1 MCDLCGR
8 GFRQKSQLRLHKKR
22 HLGDKKYDCT
32 FCSSKF
38 ITKGDLQR
46 HIKSHLG
53 QRDYA
58 CNICEKTFTRQQTLN
73 EHLNRHYGLKPFECK
88 ICGQTFSEMSAVYK
102 HVKTHV
108 KNISDQEIQNDIIIH
123 RVENVK
129 ELEDIPEDSAI
140 GTVLNIDEDIENV
153 IRINS

>member
-53 QRDYA
+53 KRDYA
-58 CNICEKTFTRQQTLN
+58 CSICDKTFTRQQTLN
-73 EHLNRHYGLKPFECK
+73 ECK

-123 RVENVK
+123 KVENVK

-140 GTVLNIDEDIENV
+140 GTVLKICHNISDISISLWTSERDSKFS
-153 IRINS
+153 IFS